1 MKIQRHQFPSIEQV
15 KEKFSKN
22 KQAINY
28 TDSQTFHSILYKK
41 IEQVPKLTFSKHANE
56 RLLDRNIKLS
66 EQQLK
71 RLEDGV
77 SKAEKKGIKESLV
90 LMDEIA
96 FVVNIKNKKVITAI
110 EQKESNKQ
118 IFTNIDGAVI
128 I

>member
-15 KEKFSKN
+15 KEKFPKN